1 MKQTIIKYIQ
11 DFIIKYGM
19 VSSDEIKQECDILYS
34 EDKKNIHL
42 ISSYLLYDV
51 EISVYEKSTDNEL
64 DGYRVDYKELSN
76 KQLKQILEHLKTW
89 EDTWGL

>member
-1 MKQTIIKYIQ
+1 MKQTIIKSIQ
-11 DFIIKYGM
+11 DFIIKHGM
-19 VSSDEIKQECDILYS
+19 VTSDEIKQECDILYL

-42 ISSYLLYDV
+42 ISSYLLNDV

-76 KQLKQILEHLKTW
+76 KQLKQILENLKTW
-89 EDTWGL
+89 EDTWF